1 MLTKLILLSLIYSAP
16 TKLNKQKCKD
26 MKIDNSLKI
35 VRNDIENDYKK
46 KTPMLIDMKFFVIHD
61 NDKGKITKKRIN
73 DQINI
78 LNDAFGGKQHEL
90 GVNSKILFRLKQL
103 VYINDNK
110 LYKSCGKS
118 EDKIVSKYPGDTRK
132 YISVYTCDDDYLGYA
147 YYPTHEKEGDK
158 TQVVFMN
165 EIAITGSKQILYNIG
180 MTLVHE
186 LGHFF
191 GLPHTFNYDRKCSN
205 NGDDGYTDTP
215 IEKTPNYWCNAN
227 RDTCPNHSG
236 KDPIWNYMD
245 YSPDSCMNRFT
256 KQQVNDMIAN
266 IDYYRPKLKKFS
278 INNYLKTTTSTTIT
292 TKTKTTTS
300 NTLETTTSTTSS
312 TTSSTTPIPPWLYKY
327 CKKKSKSKCIKLKKC
342 RWHDHY
348 IKCYPES
355 HEDTIKIYCDVRD
368 DEDRSIR
375 SKKKCKS
382 KPFKK
387 KCKWNNN
394 KEKCVP
400 RK

>member
-1 MLTKLILLSLIYSAP
+1 MLTKLIFLSLIYSAP
-16 TKLNKQKCKD
+16 TLTKEKCKD
-26 MKIDNSLKI
+26 MKIENSLKNF
-35 VRNDIENDYKK
+35 RNDYKK
-46 KTPMLIDMKFFVIHD
+46 KTPMLIDMKFFIIHD
-61 NDKGKITKKRIN
+61 NNKGKITEKRIK

-78 LNDAFGGKQHEL
+78 LNDAYGGKQHEL
-90 GVNSKILFRLKQL
+90 GVDSNILFRLNQIE
-103 VYINDNK
+103 YINDNK
-110 LYKSCGKS
+110 LYKSCGNS
-118 EDKIVSKYPGDTRK
+118 ENKIISKYPGDTSK

-147 YYPTHEKEGDK
+147 YYPTHDKEGDK

-165 EIAITGSKQILYNIG
+165 EIAITGSTENLYNIG

-191 GLPHTFNYDRKCSN
+191 GLPHTFNYERKCN
-205 NGDDGYTDTP
+205 TKGDDGYSDTP
-215 IEKTPNYWCNAN
+215 IEKTPNYWCNTN

-256 KQQVNDMIAN
+256 NQQVNDMIAN
-266 IDYYRPKLKKFS
+266 IDYYRPKLKKIS
-278 INNYLKTTTSTTIT
+278 VNNYLTTTTTA
-292 TKTKTTTS
+292 TTT
-300 NTLETTTSTTSS
+300 TTTTPTT
-312 TTSSTTPIPPWLYKY
+312 TTPIPPWLYKF
-327 CKKKSKSKCIKLKKC
+327 CKKNNKNKCIKLKKC

-348 IKCYPES
+348 INCYPES

-382 KPFKK
+382 IHYKQ
-387 KCKWNNN
+387 KCRWNNN